1 MIRKILL
8 WFQIRALEA
17 MIDGRDS
24 IRHLITD
31 PLTCANMSLAQ
42 HRAHQKLLRLRR
54 NYYGHR

>member
-1 MIRKILL
+1 MIRKLIL

-24 IRHLITD
+24 ISHLITD

-42 HRAHQKLLRLRR
+42 HRAHQELLRLKR
-54 NYYGHR
+54 NYHAIS